1 VATAQRQ
8 PKPLQRAIPT
18 LAGVVLV
25 VNAHMGEQQRPAP
38 LTRGLLGR
46 LQPGTSRLTRPTLP
60 E

>member
-1 VATAQRQ
+1 
-8 PKPLQRAIPT
+8 
-18 LAGVVLV
+18 V

-60 E
+60 DWFRGSLVGLCQLRAGGN